1 VSSQS
6 SARDGQN
13 GPTAQPA
20 RNGQTERT
28 GNETHADIVDEHGH
42 GHTVAAWAGVAVG
55 LAGFLVL
62 GLSVVF
68 PSLVGGIIGGVIIV
82 LALVVASVLSRMGY
96 GIKRASGE
104 PAGVSRPQH

>member
-1 VSSQS
+1 MSSQS
-6 SARDGQN
+6 SARDGQG

-42 GHTVAAWAGVAVG
+42 GHTVAAWAGVATG
-55 LAGFLVL
+55 LLGFLVL
-62 GLSVVF
+62 GLAVVF
-68 PSLVGGIIGGVIIV
+68 PSLTWGIIGGVIIL

-96 GIKRASGE
+96 GVKRSSGK